1 VDPDLAKQVIRL
13 AQTSYFGY
21 NRHHLTE
28 LPADREGL
36 GSRIANVI
44 LRMVDRARNPILES

>member
-1 VDPDLAKQVIRL
+1 MAGQI
-13 AQTSYFGY
+13 AYFGY